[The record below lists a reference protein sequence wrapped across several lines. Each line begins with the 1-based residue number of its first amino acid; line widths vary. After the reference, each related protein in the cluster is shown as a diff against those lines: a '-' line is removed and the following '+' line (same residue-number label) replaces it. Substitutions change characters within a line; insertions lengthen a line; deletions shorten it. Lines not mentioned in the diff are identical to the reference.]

1 MSIIDKLKETLAN
14 HIEASLSVQGFH
26 WNIEGQDFNQFH
38 DFFSD
43 VYSGFYSEV
52 DRLAEYVRIVSSG
65 SEYVNSVVDITK
77 TNKTLT
83 TAIIVGDKPI
93 DMCKEL
99 ININNALL
107 QNVSDLFESA
117 TKENEQGLANYCAD
131 RIDYHKKMNWKL
143 ISITK
148 NTGK

>member
-14 HIEASLSVQGFH
+14 HIEASLGVQGFH

-43 VYSGFYSEV
+43 VYSGIYSEV

-77 TNKTLT
+77 TNKTLSIS
-83 TAIIVGDKPI
+83 IIVGDKPVQ
-93 DMCKEL
+93 MCKEI

-107 QNVSDLFESA
+107 QNVSDLFDMAS
-117 TKENEQGLANYCAD
+117 KENEQGLANYCAD
-131 RIDYHKKMNWKL
+131 RIDYHKKLNWKL